1 MKKYFDLKENNFFT
15 CLKLTESTNLMFSK
29 MKSAF
34 PNLIITETTPDR
46 FHESVLFSLRT
57 SLK

>member
-1 MKKYFDLKENNFFT
+1 MKKYFELKVNNFFT
-15 CLKLTESTNLMFSK
+15 CLKLTENTNLMFNK

-34 PNLIITETTPDR
+34 PSLIITKTTPDS